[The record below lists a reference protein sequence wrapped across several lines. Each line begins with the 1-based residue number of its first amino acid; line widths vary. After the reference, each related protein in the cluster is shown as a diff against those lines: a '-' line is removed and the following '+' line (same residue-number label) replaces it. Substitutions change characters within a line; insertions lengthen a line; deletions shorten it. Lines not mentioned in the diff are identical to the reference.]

1 LVEIDLIQF
10 SVDYSKFLN
19 WFGTSC
25 SLLNDVD
32 SSNLTHPKH
41 WRLLKTVPQRY
52 IDQFFCSNLTH
63 PKHWRL
69 LKTVPQ
75 RYIDQFF

>member
-52 IDQFFCSNLTH
+52 IDQFF
-63 PKHWRL
+63 
-69 LKTVPQ
+69 
-75 RYIDQFF
+75 